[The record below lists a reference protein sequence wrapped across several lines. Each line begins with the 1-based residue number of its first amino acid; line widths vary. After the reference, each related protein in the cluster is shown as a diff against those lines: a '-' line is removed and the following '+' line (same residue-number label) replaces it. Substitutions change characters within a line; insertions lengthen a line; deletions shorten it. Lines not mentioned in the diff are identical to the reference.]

1 MAYVDKTTS
10 HLYSVYF
17 APRGRDRMYA
27 LGMQIAQL
35 HLSPFD
41 RIIGVIGEAG
51 SGKSMLIKGMFPGLE
66 LTNDDEGVNMR
77 PLPLMAQEEESR
89 FYSPHTYHMDVR
101 FELGF
106 SQMHAL
112 VDATLQAIARGKRVV
127 IEHFDLLQE
136 QLGMNADLIL
146 GIGEEV
152 IVTRPNVFGPLPAD
166 IARIVHKSVRIRQM
180 AHTAE
185 DLCERH
191 MTPEEYDRCEHD
203 DIKNGFL
210 LVFPD
215 RPPEVDIPALEAAV
229 REDIAAK
236 KQLLLRHGLALW
248 DTLESCT
255 ITGASDASIKDV
267 VPNDI
272 AGLLRKAPI
281 RAVFCNGA
289 TAYRIY
295 TKYQQPLTGIPAVRL
310 PSTSPANAA
319 CSPARLEELW
329 GAALAGWIVK

>member
-41 RIIGVIGEAG
+41 RIIGIIGEAG
-51 SGKSMLIKGMFPGLE
+51 SGKSMLVKGMFPGLE
-66 LTNDDEGVNMR
+66 LTNDDEGVNTR
-77 PLPLMAQEEESR
+77 PLPLMAQEDESR

-106 SQMHAL
+106 SQLHML
-112 VDATLQAIARGKRVV
+112 VDATMQAIARGKRVV

-136 QLGMNADLIL
+136 QLGINADLII

-152 IVTRPNVFGPLPAD
+152 IVTRPNVFGPLPGE
-166 IARIVHKSVRIRQM
+166 IARIVHKSIHVRQM

-191 MTPEEYDRCEHD
+191 IVKEEYDRCEHD

-229 REDIAAK
+229 LKDIEDNLPVEYVDDQHVSIGGRIHRCTGPRTHVSETGEIQGFRLLPK
-236 KQLLLRHGLALW
+236 PIYDDRKDRWLLVGRVGPRQPDQLGL
-248 DTLESCT
+248 
-255 ITGASDASIKDV
+255 I
-267 VPNDI
+267 N
-272 AGLLRKAPI
+272 
-281 RAVFCNGA
+281 NM
-289 TAYRIY
+289 
-295 TKYQQPLTGIPAVRL
+295 
-310 PSTSPANAA
+310 
-319 CSPARLEELW
+319 ELD
-329 GAALAGWIVK
+329 